1 VAGSAEVIRRTQTG
15 SVRAYAAS
23 FLLGAVLVVGYYLWR

>member
-1 VAGSAEVIRRTQTG
+1 LIQTG

-23 FLLGAVLVVGYYLWR
+23 LVFGVVMVLGYYLWK